1 MKDLES
7 IQGTEWNDRTGGASI
22 SIDSIPSELGHLS
35 SGDKVIIDGKI
46 MRVTTFRKGKI
57 YFKPVE
63 DAMASATVDKTIA
76 DHEEKPVNDASQT
89 CAARST
95 IVDESVDNESDITMD
110 NGSTRLS
117 AAGQAVMN
125 DQQSYQLDDEKT
137 VLPYPGLSD
146 KAYTVAGHT
155 HKMVNA
161 IIGKLDTFRVRVVD
175 GMKRAGHWSRSAFQR
190 TSRGWSDS
198 DACDLGFIE
207 LKRLSGLLEQLSIK
221 TYGYPNQYVRKDW
234 LNSHEDDYDEWLKS
248 PARTIGRI
256 VNDSSVDLNTAF
268 NETVENYGV
277 EASAWMQD
285 LHHASLVLKE
295 YVDRADVKAIC
306 DETDLYGREESD
318 RRSKA
323 IEDEF
328 QRTWAWIGRWILSM
342 WN

>member
-1 MKDLES
+1 MKDLGN
-7 IQGTEWNDRTGGASI
+7 IQGIEWNDRTGGASI
-22 SIDSIPSELGHLS
+22 RIDSIQSKLGHLS
-35 SGDKVIIDGKI
+35 SGDEVVIDGKT
-46 MRVTTFRKGKI
+46 MRVTAFRKGKV

-63 DAMASATVDKTIA
+63 SVMASATVDGTTA

-89 CAARST
+89 GAARST
-95 IVDESVDNESDITMD
+95 IVDESVDNEITMD

-117 AAGQAVMN
+117 AAGQAMKN
-125 DQQSYQLDDEKT
+125 GQQAYQLDDEVT
-137 VLPYPGLSD
+137 VLPWPGLSG

-155 HKMVNA
+155 HKMIDA
-161 IIGKLDTFRVRVVD
+161 IIEKLDSLRVKTIN
-175 GMKRAGHWSRSAFQR
+175 GLKRAGHWSRSAFQR
-190 TSRGWSDS
+190 ANRGWSDD
-198 DACDLGFIE
+198 DACDLGFME
-207 LKRLSGLLEQLSIK
+207 LRRLSGLLEQLSIK
-221 TYGYPNQYVRKDW
+221 TYGYPSQYVREDW

-256 VNDSSVDLNTAF
+256 ADDSSVDFATAF
-268 NETVENYGV
+268 NETVEDYGV

-295 YVDRADVKAIC
+295 YVDRADVEAIC
-306 DETDLYGREESD
+306 DEADLYGREESD

>member
-1 MKDLES
+1 MKDLGS
-7 IQGTEWNDRTGGASI
+7 IQGTEWNDRTGGVSI
-22 SIDSIPSELGHLS
+22 RIDSIPSELGHLS
-35 SGDKVIIDGKI
+35 SGDEVIIDGKT
-46 MRVTTFRKGKI
+46 MRVTAFRKGKV

-63 DAMASATVDKTIA
+63 DAVTSATVN
-76 DHEEKPVNDASQT
+76 EP
-89 CAARST
+89 
-95 IVDESVDNESDITMD
+95 VDNEITMD
-110 NGSTRLS
+110 NGS
-117 AAGQAVMN
+117 AGP
-125 DQQSYQLDDEKT
+125 S
-137 VLPYPGLSD
+137 
-146 KAYTVAGHT
+146 VAGHA
-155 HKMVNA
+155 HKMVDA
-161 IIGKLDTFRVRVVD
+161 IIEKIDSLRVKTIN
-175 GMKRAGHWSRSAFQR
+175 GLKRAGHWSHSAFQR
-190 TSRGWSDS
+190 ANRGWSGD

-221 TYGYPNQYVRKDW
+221 TYGYPSQYVREDW

-295 YVDRADVKAIC
+295 YVDRTDVEAIC

-323 IEDEF
+323 IDDEF